1 MKKNKIKKAEPF
13 QAPSWM
19 RKKDRIK
26 TAEII
31 SDAKREAKIK
41 ELKEELSEYKQNNVP
56 IVMIP
61 DTSTLKILASSDSQ
75 VNVSQR

>member
-1 MKKNKIKKAEPF
+1 MKKNKIKKSEPF

-31 SDAKREAKIK
+31 NNARREAKIK
-41 ELKEELSEYKQNNVP
+41 ELKEEELSEYKQNNVP
-56 IVMIP
+56 IVMLP
-61 DTSTLKILASSDSQ
+61 DPSTLKILTSSDSK
-75 VNVSQR
+75 VNVS